1 MNASRKPSYKE
12 VASIHRSN
20 ILESLERRLQAARA
34 KGDDRLTS
42 QLEAELKY
50 YQ

>member
-12 VASIHRSN
+12 VARVHRSN
-20 ILESLERRLQAARA
+20 ILASLERRLQAARA

>member
-1 MNASRKPSYKE
+1 MNANRKPSYKE
-12 VASIHRSN
+12 VARVHRSN
-20 ILESLERRLQAARA
+20 ILQSIERRLQAARA
-34 KGDDRLTS
+34 KRDNRLTS

>member
-1 MNASRKPSYKE
+1 MNTTRKPSYKE
-12 VASIHRSN
+12 VARVHRSN
-20 ILESLERRLQAARA
+20 ILASLERRLQAARA

-50 YQ
+50 FQ

>member
-12 VASIHRSN
+12 VARVHRSN